1 MAVINDITFVED
13 FILLF
18 KNQSGLIIER
28 LQPTCL
34 RVIFSLM
41 VIDLTIDMLFDQS
54 DENIF
59 LKLIRKCM
67 FYGIYITFIQQY
79 KVIINDYVL
88 KGFIQLGNLISTGN
102 PSTDFLVSPSDV
114 VSDILAWIAPI
125 LTTST
130 LGQMA
135 LDLTGIESIPIG
147 LIGCTLFLLGTAFKI
162 TCSMV
167 MCFARFYI
175 ISSCGIILLP
185 FAVFKEINSIGK
197 GVLQMLIKQGVNLM
211 VMILVINMMGN
222 SLKFEG
228 EISFMKIILAIGQI
242 IIWYA
247 LLSEVGSIV
256 NEIFGGFITG
266 SLNKYGGGVQNTGGS
281 IINTSINRYKEGG
294 SLFNTIFNKYKQ

>member
-1 MAVINDITFVED
+1 
-13 FILLF
+13 
-18 KNQSGLIIER
+18 
-28 LQPTCL
+28 
-34 RVIFSLM
+34 
-41 VIDLTIDMLFDQS
+41 
-54 DENIF
+54 
-59 LKLIRKCM
+59 M

-294 SLFNTIFNKYKQ
+294 GLFNTIFNKYKQ